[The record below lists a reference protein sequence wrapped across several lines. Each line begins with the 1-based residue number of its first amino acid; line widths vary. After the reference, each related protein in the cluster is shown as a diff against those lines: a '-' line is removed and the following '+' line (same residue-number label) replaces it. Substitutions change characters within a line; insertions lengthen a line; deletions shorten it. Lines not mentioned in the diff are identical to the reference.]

1 MFIINGSLLEEQQYK
16 EVSDTARWFQHRAVI
31 KAEALHRAPH

>member
-1 MFIINGSLLEEQQYK
+1 
-16 EVSDTARWFQHRAVI
+16 VSDTARWFQHRAVI